1 MNDHRSVAAV
11 SRRTA
16 LAGLGVCGLGLAA
29 VSLISMPMSV
39 LARQA
44 TPDPAETEADLI
56 RETEHERLRSLVEA
70 DMDVA
75 GQLHADDFQLI
86 NPSGGVLSKEEY
98 LGAITAGEIDYL
110 VFEADSTIA
119 VRFYGDAAVI
129 RYRSNL
135 QIVVGGQDLGLS
147 NFWHTDSYER
157 RDGRWQAVWS
167 QATEIL

>member
-1 MNDHRSVAAV
+1 MRWASGWAHAAFQFQARYPIPSLDGRSLSSGGDATRRGDPVNDHRSVAAV

-86 NPSGGVLSKEEY
+86 NPSGG
-98 LGAITAGEIDYL
+98 G
-110 VFEADSTIA
+110 
-119 VRFYGDAAVI
+119 
-129 RYRSNL
+129 
-135 QIVVGGQDLGLS
+135 VV
-147 NFWHTDSYER
+147 ER
-157 RDGRWQAVWS
+157 GVPRGHHRR
-167 QATEIL
+167 